1 MERKDRIGK
10 YVKLLSYL
18 AAVVLINM
26 VGITLFFRI
35 DLTANQ
41 VYSLSAVS
49 REVVST
55 LNEPLTINV
64 FFTKDLP
71 APHNNTE
78 RYLRDLLEE
87 YAINGNRY
95 FNYRFYD
102 VSPESESVNPAAR
115 ENQALAKNYGIHP
128 VQIQVIEEDEVKFKL
143 AYMGLVLIHG
153 DVIERIPT
161 LTATE
166 GLEYKL
172 TTAIQKLSNK
182 TSALLALKDKIHVR
196 LYLSSSLLQVAPYL
210 GLDGLSNLPAEFT
223 DMVKTLNKKN
233 YDRLELTVVD
243 PTKENNLDAI
253 SQKHDLMA
261 LKWPDLPKAGVTAG
275 KGLIGM
281 VMELGARK
289 IESQLLEVVRIPILG
304 TQYNLLEKDQIE
316 EIISANVESLVDINE
331 DLGYLSSHGTP
342 SISGPSR
349 MSPNQQE
356 TMSGFSELARQNYTL
371 KPVDLKTDAIPD
383 SLKCLVIAGPTEKF
397 SDWELYQIDQAL
409 MRGTSLALFLDGHK
423 ESMDPHQ
430 QAMGLNRGPSY
441 IPIDTGLEKLLNHW
455 GIRITKTY
463 VMDKSCYKQQ
473 TPQTMGGGERQIY
486 FAPVIRHANINNDL
500 PFMKN
505 IKGLITIKIS
515 PLELDE
521 QRIEDNGLVATRMFT
536 SSDQAWTMGDRI
548 NFNPMFLTPPP
559 AGTEMSRFDLAYQV
573 TGAFPSY
580 FDGRPIP
587 VKAGTPPPS
596 EKDEKAEKALGPK
609 ETAGVDLSAVE
620 AKGQFIA
627 KGAPAKIILVASS
640 DIISDTLLSAG
651 GNSPNEIFAMNVIDS
666 LNDRDDV
673 AVMRSKEQRFN
684 PLAQT
689 SAVAKTALKYA
700 NIVGLPVLVVVF
712 GLITWMRRRARK
724 NRIRLMFASK

>member
-41 VYSLSAVS
+41 AYSLSAVS
-49 REVVST
+49 RKVVST
-55 LNEPLTINV
+55 LSEPLTINV

-87 YAINGNRY
+87 YAVNGNRY

-102 VSPESESVNPAAR
+102 VSPESESVNPDAR

-128 VQIQVIEEDEVKFKL
+128 VQIQVIEEDEVKFKR
-143 AYMGLVLIHG
+143 AYMGLVIIHG
-153 DVIERIPT
+153 DVIERIGT
-161 LTATE
+161 LTSTE

-172 TTAIQKLSNK
+172 TTAIQKLNNK

-196 LYLSSSLLQVAPYL
+196 LYLSSSLLQVAPYM
-210 GLDGLSNLPAEFT
+210 GLEGLAKLPAEFAGL
-223 DMVKTLNKKN
+223 VEKLNKKN
-233 YDRLELTVVD
+233 YDRLELTYVD
-243 PTKENNLDAI
+243 PTKENNLDAV
-253 SQKHDLMA
+253 SRKYDLMA
-261 LKWPDLPKAGVTAG
+261 LKWPDLPKAGIKAG

-281 VMELGARK
+281 VMEQGDRK
-289 IESQLLEVVRIPILG
+289 IESQVLEVIRIPILG
-304 TQYNLLEKDQIE
+304 TQYNLLENEQIE
-316 EIISANVESLVDINE
+316 EMISANVESLVDINE
-331 DLGYLSSHGTP
+331 DLGYLASHGTP
-342 SISGPSR
+342 SISGPSQR
-349 MSPNQQE
+349 SPGRQE
-356 TMSGFSELARQNYTL
+356 TMTGFSELARQNYTL
-371 KPVDLKTDAIPD
+371 KPIDLKTGSVPD
-383 SLKCLVIAGPTEKF
+383 SLKCLVIAGPKEKF

-409 MRGTSLALFLDGHK
+409 MRGTNLALFLDAHK
-423 ESMDPHQ
+423 ESMNPNQ
-430 QAMGLNRGPSY
+430 QAMGLNRGPTY
-441 IPIDTGLEKLLNHW
+441 TPLDTGLEKLLNHW
-455 GIRITKTY
+455 GIRISKTY
-463 VMDKSCYKQQ
+463 VMDKNCYKQQ
-473 TPQTMGGGERQIY
+473 TPRSMGGGERQIY
-486 FAPVIRHANINNDL
+486 FAPVIENAHINNDL

-521 QRIEDNGLVATRMFT
+521 ERIGSNGLVANRMFT

-548 NFNPMFLTPPP
+548 NFNPMFLSPPP
-559 AGTEMSRFDLAYQV
+559 ADTEMTRFDLAYEL

-580 FDGRPIP
+580 FDGKPIP
-587 VKAGTPPPS
+587 VKTGKAPES
-596 EKDEKAEKALGPK
+596 ETGGKKATAEGQKDE
-609 ETAGVDLSAVE
+609 TAVDLSRVE
-620 AKGQFIA
+620 AKGKFIA
-627 KGAPAKIILVASS
+627 KGKPAKIILVASS

-651 GNSPNEIFAMNVIDS
+651 GNSPNEIFAMNVIDG

-673 AVMRSKEQRFN
+673 AAMRSKEQRFN
-684 PLAQT
+684 PLVKTGAL
-689 SAVAKTALKYA
+689 VKTALKSA
-700 NIVGLPVLVVVF
+700 NIVGLPVLVVAF

-724 NRIRLMFASK
+724 NRIRLMFAGK